1 METCHPLHLGVTD
14 KFRNSLHP
22 HFITW
27 STVYI
32 STIFQLD
39 EITKCPYTL
48 KNDQRR
54 SEKWSHWIIISPK
67 NKCLSLTLCRC
78 IVAYIYDPAGAP
90 ELRVENPRISGAR
103 NSKSVKTPEN
113 RHPKTP
119 TLGRLWLRFDGAFSG
134 ACFRVFWK
142 ANSRVSGAENSTFDH
157 PKKTPEVGV
166 RRQGRIPNHCS

>member
-67 NKCLSLTLCRC
+67 NKCLSLALCRC
-78 IVAYIYDPAGAP
+78 IVAYIYDPGRIRTSGGESANFGCSKLKIRENTWKPAP
-90 ELRVENPRISGAR
+90 ENAHARAFVASLWWGVFGCRFSGVLK
-103 NSKSVKTPEN
+103 SKFPSLGCRKFNFWPPAKK
-113 RHPKTP
+113 HPK
-119 TLGRLWLRFDGAFSG
+119 LRQNS
-134 ACFRVFWK
+134 WK
-142 ANSRVSGAENSTFDH
+142 S
-157 PKKTPEVGV
+157 
-166 RRQGRIPNHCS
+166 